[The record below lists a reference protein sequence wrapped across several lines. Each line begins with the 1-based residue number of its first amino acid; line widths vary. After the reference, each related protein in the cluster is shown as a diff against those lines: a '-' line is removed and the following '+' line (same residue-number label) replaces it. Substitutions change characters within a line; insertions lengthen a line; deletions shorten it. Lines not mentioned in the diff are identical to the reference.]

1 MRAGA
6 IVRAWRAIKVGG
18 WPLKLDVRE
27 RMPLISAQ
35 PVAPPSQSGDGAALP
50 SGISANRVPAGFASH
65 PSAFTA
71 AHAGLSSRRAFLPLG
86 RWALSAMIAWGLIAN
101 LALWTQGPAV
111 HLGHLRGFAIII
123 WLPLCIVLTVVVA
136 LWGTRYI
143 VAGTTADEVATLSNQ
158 RLERP

>member
-1 MRAGA
+1 
-6 IVRAWRAIKVGG
+6 
-18 WPLKLDVRE
+18 
-27 RMPLISAQ
+27 
-35 PVAPPSQSGDGAALP
+35 
-50 SGISANRVPAGFASH
+50 
-65 PSAFTA
+65 
-71 AHAGLSSRRAFLPLG
+71 
-86 RWALSAMIAWGLIAN
+86 MIAWGLIAN

-143 VAGTTADEVATLSNQ
+143 VAGTTADEVATLSNN